1 MPDENKTNPL
11 STAYF
16 ADDYFEVY
24 ANQALYEASAWDLKI
39 IFGILDQSTGT
50 AKTKKTFAVNIPWA
64 AVKLAIFYLRLQL
77 AVEEAQD
84 GKIQIRPSLIPPAAP
99 PLTEEQAAEPMA
111 KQLYEIYERMRE
123 DFLREL

>member
-1 MPDENKTNPL
+1 MSDEEKKVDSTN
-11 STAYF
+11 YF

-39 IFGILDQSTGT
+39 IFGILDQSTGV
-50 AKTKKTFAVNIPWA
+50 ARMKKTFAVNIPWTQ
-64 AVKLAIFYLRLQL
+64 VKLAIFYLRLQL

-84 GKIQIRPSLIPPAAP
+84 GKIQIRPGLIPPDAP

-111 KQLYEIYERMRE
+111 KELYEVYKRLRE
-123 DFLREL
+123 EFLREL